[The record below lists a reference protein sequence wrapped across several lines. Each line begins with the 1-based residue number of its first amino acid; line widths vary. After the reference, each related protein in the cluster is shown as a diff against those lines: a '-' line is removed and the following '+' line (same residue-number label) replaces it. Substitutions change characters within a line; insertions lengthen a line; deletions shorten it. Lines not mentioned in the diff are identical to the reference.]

1 MKKRVVVID
10 DDELILA
17 VASEYLISA
26 GFEVDTTV
34 CSLNS
39 NSLIYKNPPPALILV
54 DVMMPLMNGDKK
66 LKLLKGSRSTRD
78 IPILLMSAK
87 SEAELKGLAEDCGA
101 DGYLTKPFSSASLLG
116 AVKRF
121 TQH

>member
-1 MKKRVVVID
+1 MKKRVVIID
-10 DDELILA
+10 DDEVILA
-17 VASEYLISA
+17 VASEYLSNA
-26 GFEVDTTV
+26 NFEVETTV

-66 LKLLKGSRSTRD
+66 LKLLKGSRTTRD

-87 SEAELKGLAEDCGA
+87 SESELKKLAEDCGA
-101 DGYLTKPFSSASLLG
+101 DGYLTKPFTAASLLG
-116 AVKRF
+116 AVNKAI
-121 TQH
+121 